1 MDDKALLW
9 HLYEDNRSQAQ
20 FHETQ
25 RINGTGLIGGG
36 AAIIIS
42 QISQD
47 AAYTRADTPLAVIL
61 VVIGLFGYLYC
72 LKAYERMQLHLNR
85 CREFLQMLDDMDT
98 MHDLISVK
106 NCADK
111 ATKKQFKFASKLK
124 LRVFWQGIHILIAI
138 AGLLI
143 IARIYLS

>member
-1 MDDKALLW
+1 
-9 HLYEDNRSQAQ
+9 
-20 FHETQ
+20 
-25 RINGTGLIGGG
+25 
-36 AAIIIS
+36 
-42 QISQD
+42 
-47 AAYTRADTPLAVIL
+47 
-61 VVIGLFGYLYC
+61 
-72 LKAYERMQLHLNR
+72 
-85 CREFLQMLDDMDT
+85 MLDDMDT